1 MYIAILL
8 YDYLNTFFRNEF
20 SIALFELGFM
30 QIFEKLVEWI
40 TIHWVTII
48 VIFHIS
54 LSLLTSVHVL
64 LFKENER
71 TSLAWIGLV
80 ILSPVV
86 GILFYWLFG
95 INRIKRSALKKHPQS
110 LKKDFRHQETRIK
123 YHHLPK
129 NWHSAIIAGHRI
141 NPVNYVADN
150 SVEPLINGDM
160 AYPAMIKSIHGAK
173 RYIVL
178 SSYIFDYDPLGRQ
191 FINALTQ
198 AHQRGVIVNVLLDR
212 IGIGYSWHKSD
223 RALKKLGVRTARFL
237 PTISLTSI
245 RFINLRNHR
254 KILCVDGEVAYIGGM
269 NVSQNNVV
277 KSAAHPIDDIQFKVT
292 GPVIDQISQVFIE
305 DWFFATRE
313 LIKFP
318 RYSIKTSSNSV
329 EQTNDKSVI
338 ARVIQDGPDE
348 HHNRI
353 RWTLINAL
361 VCAQTSVK
369 IMTPYF
375 IPDQTLMTSL
385 HAAALRGVSIEIIVP
400 EHSDIPIVDWVM
412 EANFLRIIE
421 HGIQVYKSKRP
432 FDHSKIVIIDDI
444 WSFIGSTNWDARS
457 LEFNFEINL
466 ECFDTNLNAKLTKFF
481 TIKKQNAT
489 PVIKDEING
498 LPTYKKIRNN
508 LFRLFSPYM

>member
-1 MYIAILL
+1 
-8 YDYLNTFFRNEF
+8 
-20 SIALFELGFM
+20 M
-30 QIFEKLVEWI
+30 QIFEELVKWI

-48 VIFHIS
+48 VVFHIS
-54 LSLLTSVHVL
+54 LSLVTSVHVL

-71 TSLAWIGLV
+71 TSLAWISLV

-86 GILFYWLFG
+86 GNLFYWLFG
-95 INRIKRSALKKHPQS
+95 INRIKRLAKKEHPQTLKKK
-110 LKKDFRHQETRIK
+110 LKQELRHKNKSINF
-123 YHHLPK
+123 HHLPK
-129 NWHSAIIAGHRI
+129 NWHFAIIAGYRI
-141 NPVNYVADN
+141 HPLNYVAKN
-150 SVEPLINGDM
+150 SVEPLINGDT
-160 AYPAMIKSIHGAK
+160 AYPAMIESIHSAK
-173 RYIVL
+173 RYIIL
-178 SSYIFDYDPLGRQ
+178 SSYIFAYDSLGRQ
-191 FINALTQ
+191 FVNALAQ
-198 AHQRGVIVNVLLDR
+198 AHQRGVIVNVLLDG

-223 RALKKLGVRTARFL
+223 RVLKKLGVKTARFL
-237 PTISLTSI
+237 PATSLTSI

-254 KILCVDGEVAYIGGM
+254 KILCMDGEVAFIGGM

-277 KSAAHPIDDIQFKVT
+277 KSAIDPIDDIHFKVT
-292 GPVIDQISQVFIE
+292 GPVIDQISQVFTE

-318 RYSIKTSSNSV
+318 RYNITTSLKTSSNIA
-329 EQTNDKSVI
+329 EQTSDKSVV

-348 HHNRI
+348 YHDRI

-400 EHSDIPIVDWVM
+400 QHSNILFVDWVM
-412 EANFLRIIE
+412 EANFSRIIE
-421 HGIQVYKSKRP
+421 HGIKIYKNKRP

-444 WSFIGSTNWDARS
+444 WSFIGSSNWDARS

-466 ECFDTNLNAKLTKFF
+466 ECFDTTLNAKLTELFAL
-481 TIKKQNAT
+481 KKQNAT
-489 PVIKDEING
+489 PVVKDEING

-508 LFRLFSPYM
+508 LFRLFSPYL